1 MLIIAKMCIIES
13 REEECVYTSKTT
25 LWCRFPIFFDL
36 NELN

>member
-25 LWCRFPIFFDL
+25 
-36 NELN
+36 